1 MKLLN
6 IIAFL
11 FCSSLAFAQNTSIQ
25 DTSWRSI
32 SRKGYRVS
40 YPSSWRID
48 TSRHMGIDIFF
59 VSPVENQTDKFRDN
73 LNVLVQDLRGEGI
86 SLDSFVVVSQ
96 QQVMSL
102 LNEGRILQ
110 NRRVSEN
117 GLTYH
122 LLSFI
127 GVHGQ
132 FHLQSDQYY
141 FMKDETFYV
150 VTFTVEE
157 GKQHLYGDIEGRMIA
172 SFRL

>member
-1 MKLLN
+1 M
-6 IIAFL
+6 
-11 FCSSLAFAQNTSIQ
+11 
-25 DTSWRSI
+25 
-32 SRKGYRVS
+32 
-40 YPSSWRID
+40 
-48 TSRHMGIDIFF
+48 IFF
-59 VSPVENQTDKFRDN
+59 STD
-73 LNVLVQDLRGEGI
+73 
-86 SLDSFVVVSQ
+86 S
-96 QQVMSL
+96 
-102 LNEGRILQ
+102 
-110 NRRVSEN
+110 
-117 GLTYH
+117 YH